1 MNIRVDRWIRVGANV
16 LWLAVAGS
24 PSGVSAACF
33 GNSEVVA
40 EYLFFK
46 ETNGVAVNTGV
57 DGDGGN
63 AILTNSACFSTDV
76 PPPNGNCGWSV
87 DLPGAGS
94 GAATPAIE
102 TAGAYDPLAGAS
114 QFTVMAWIRRA
125 SAGLDMNATARIV
138 SDIGPEAGS
147 GVSSG
152 FEFKLCGSSGWPTLR
167 INDSEVGT
175 ASAGLSPTNDTWR
188 HVAVVYDGERPATNA
203 QTRNVH
209 FYVDGIQ
216 RGDGNTLRD
225 VVVGSNAF
233 PLTVGNSS
241 VERSAANAMAGKVD
255 DVILLYGVAPEAVG
269 DGRSNEAIRCY
280 MDLND
285 DYERPRIRPPASVA
299 TNTSPG
305 MSGNP
310 DVILGRATAT
320 DNCGVESITNN
331 APSVFPAGETLVVWT
346 AADHAGN
353 TASCT
358 QTVTVVDAE
367 DPVVVAPAN
376 VLVKT
381 EDGPVLAK
389 DVELGTPR
397 VSDNCAIQMEY
408 RKGPK
413 TFPVGDSLVVWHA
426 VDMAGNHGAATQAVT
441 VVASNEAN
449 DFPEGQ
455 GEAGKGVKGQ
465 KGTKGFVSAGLIYVD
480 ASRPDDT
487 GSATNWATAKKT
499 IQAAV
504 DIAEAGDVV
513 LVTNGIYET
522 GTRVTPGH
530 LLLNRVVITN
540 DIEVRSMNGPEV
552 TVIRGQ
558 GPRGTNAVRCV
569 YMSAGRLTGFT
580 VTNSHTRL
588 DGDGS
593 FDQDGGGINMYPST
607 NAIASDCIITGNSAY
622 NSAAATWGILRN
634 CVVVGN
640 TAERAAG
647 GAGGSKL
654 IDCLVRGNST
664 LLYGGGSDQAAVI
677 NCTFAG
683 NSAMYGGGAYNS
695 KFTNSIVFANSASS
709 GSNVYGSTCRY
720 TCTAPLQAGTGNI
733 ASNPA
738 YVEAS
743 SGNYRLQS
751 NSPCIDMGTNE
762 GMSSAA
768 DVEGKPR
775 PLDGNSD
782 GRAVMDMGAYEHLNP
797 AADTDG
803 DGMPDDWE
811 IQHGLDARSGMDG
824 NLVGWWRLDDGAG
837 TNAMNSVCNSN
848 NGSLLGFSGTTNS
861 GWTAEGKLGGALVF
875 GGDDDWVRIPQ
886 QTPMLTGGAF
896 TVSAW
901 AKLDGSCT
909 SDWPEVVSDLMANN
923 YDGYCMG
930 FGGDHVPYAMVGAFG
945 SIGDTQ
951 VVTNVWTWLA
961 LKYDDGQMWLYRDGA
976 LIGGPVSAGF
986 VNATNGYF
994 AIGNGQDVGYREYW
1008 KGMIDDVRLY
1018 RSSLGT
1024 NEIAGMYDAW
1034 SDPDEDGLT
1043 NLQEYQAGCDP
1054 NTSDTDGDGLS
1065 DGEEVN
1071 VYGTDPLNP
1080 DTDGDGM
1087 PDWWEVMHGL
1097 NPRSGM
1103 SENLVAWYP
1112 LNEGTGAAISNA
1124 VSSMNTGLLYQA
1136 STSSWIQGVSGK
1148 AGDNALWLNGI
1159 NQYLAIPTNQSG
1171 SIITQAP
1178 FSVTAWV
1185 FQDPAMTK
1193 RWGGVFS
1200 DSGWY
1205 WPSTNGPQ
1213 YIGGYSLRV
1222 DSSYNSATF
1231 FVGCPTNS
1239 ASCNRTGWDPDY
1251 VGRWVHLAA
1260 TYDGS
1265 NLKLY
1270 ADGVLAQTRQAVFA
1284 PEYKAALWI
1293 GRGHV
1298 NAGDSYWQG
1307 GIDDVHI
1314 YREALAPNQ
1323 VLSLCEFNADPDGDG
1338 LINLQEYSNGTDPF
1352 NFDTDGDGI
1361 DDGTEIQLGTN
1372 PTSALP
1378 ATGLNR
1384 NWMYFNNSGFA
1395 SPSWEL
1401 VPGLWQRFEIANY
1414 AAGTNSLFIVLPQ
1427 NLVMDS
1433 GGTNTVGVR
1442 FYTDC
1447 DIALSNVVKYAGYYT
1462 SVVMSSSSRFHGL
1475 PTMGSATVDVYR
1487 LDFRQPQTTNRCD
1500 IWYCPVIQSYSNG
1513 TLTDTAWLIDGHR
1526 GNGGSSNGFG
1536 SNNWLNAAQ
1545 YFGSGYTDSD
1555 YCSVF
1560 DPNRLRNGDFENGD
1574 DCWSMGGTNAQ
1585 VSTQFAV
1592 SGTRSLVAM
1601 NRDGLAYQNIGVHP
1615 GEELVLSGFILNPA
1629 TNSADPH
1636 PLGDGKYASMSL
1648 EYYDG
1653 VSSDKLAYQEATL
1666 ANSATQG
1673 VWHYFAV
1680 TSLVPSGARSA
1691 NISLRTVYVR
1701 GEESESHVYFDD
1713 VQIAVSPDSDVDGM
1727 PDWWETRYG
1736 LDPQDPHDAIGDMAG
1751 SEMLNIEKYRLRLD
1765 PAAADTD
1772 GDGMPDWWE
1781 LVHGLDPWDGYDAM
1795 QDYDGDGLD
1804 NLQEFGLGTNPRLS
1818 DTDGDGLDDGTEALD
1833 YSSDPLAADFS
1844 GFNLVQEIAGA
1855 EPTGLLGSWAT
1866 NGTALYAQDRRGYAE
1881 YQWTAGTADVY
1892 RLEIEANDHVEFV
1905 GWHSYELR
1913 IEIDGTYVGRQYL
1926 WSSNNVPGTASVLT
1940 PWLNPGPHTVRIFWD
1955 NAASFKSL
1963 QIRRIRV
1970 QRISGPDAN
1979 GNGVSDWVDS
1989 RLLRIS
1995 CVDTNQASSVI
2006 SPACLEGDDPFVSLM
2021 SFSGG
2026 IVVRQGAG
2034 NRWYADVP
2042 LNPTSAVNP
2051 AVSFQS
2057 GGRSVTNRISWVPHN
2072 VLSDGD
2078 LAIRKNDVLM
2088 LAAYPSGATNGTMVV
2103 NIQGVAA
2110 YTAGVG
2116 QVLTH
2121 GFAATGVF
2129 AVVGTYTPVSGT
2141 PASASIEL
2149 QVLDASFP
2157 ESPACW
2163 IDVLRQWVVPGLST
2177 NVEIEYD
2184 SGMRMWEVEDD
2195 DGSSRMFQNEL
2206 FRPEEHFIL
2215 ARAGSGGPV
2224 ITNLPLRGFR
2234 LAYSTDAYY
2243 STVAVCDTGDQIVES
2258 LAVLEPV
2265 LSDLTFRGEIIV
2277 GGVLFQDGSISNEW
2291 DAADFNELGE
2301 LPVRFWRSAYSE
2313 TAVCNLFDVLQGTNV
2328 IGRYNVNK

>member
-40 EYLFFK
+40 EYLFFR
-46 ETNGVAVNTGV
+46 EADGVAVNTGI

-87 DLPGAGS
+87 DLPGAGT

-147 GVSSG
+147 GSASG
-152 FEFKLCGSSGWPTLR
+152 FEFKLCGPSGWPTLR

-175 ASAGLSPTNDTWR
+175 ATAGLSPTNDTWR

-209 FYVDGIQ
+209 FYIDGIQ

-225 VVVGSNAF
+225 VVVGSNAC

-285 DYERPRIRPPASVA
+285 DYERPRIRPPANVA

-305 MSGNP
+305 MGGNP

-331 APSVFPAGETLVVWT
+331 APSVFPAGETLVAWT

-367 DPVVVAPAN
+367 NPVVVAPEN
-376 VLVKT
+376 ILIKT
-381 EDGPVLAK
+381 TDGPVAAK
-389 DVELGTPR
+389 DIELGAPR
-397 VSDNCAIQMEY
+397 VSDNCAVQMEY

-426 VDMAGNHGAATQAVT
+426 VDMAGNHGSATQTVT
-441 VVASNEAN
+441 VVASR
-449 DFPEGQ
+449 DFDDDREVRAD
-455 GEAGKGVKGQ
+455 AGSEVWGKRGAKSL
-465 KGTKGFVSAGLIYVD
+465 FPAGLIYVD
-480 ASRPDDT
+480 ASRPDDS

-522 GTRVTPGH
+522 GTRVTPGY

-540 DIEVRSMNGPEV
+540 DIEVRSVNGPEV
-552 TVIRGQ
+552 TFIRGQ

-569 YMSAGRLTGFT
+569 YMSAGKLTGFT

-593 FDQDGGGINMYPST
+593 FDQNGGGINMYPST
-607 NAIASDCIITGNSAY
+607 NAIVSDCIITGNSAY
-622 NSAAATWGILRN
+622 NSAGATWGILRN

-664 LLYGGGSDQAAVI
+664 LLFGGGSDQAAVI

-709 GSNVYGSTCRY
+709 GSNVYSSTCRY

-762 GMSSAA
+762 EMSSAA

-775 PLDGNSD
+775 PLDGNND
-782 GRAVMDMGAYEHLNP
+782 GRAVMDIGAYEHLNP

-901 AKLDGSCT
+901 AKLDGSCI

-961 LKYDDGQMWLYRDGA
+961 LKYDDGQMWLYRDGT
-976 LIGGPVSAGF
+976 LIGGPVSASF
-986 VNATNGYF
+986 VSATNGYF

-1024 NEIAGMYDAW
+1024 NEIAAMYDAW
-1034 SDPDEDGLT
+1034 SDRDEDGLT
-1043 NLQEYQAGCDP
+1043 NLQEYQAGSDP
-1054 NTSDTDGDGLS
+1054 TMWDTDGDGLS
-1065 DGEEVN
+1065 DGEEIDG
-1071 VYGTDPLNP
+1071 YGTNPL
-1080 DTDGDGM
+1080 
-1087 PDWWEVMHGL
+1087 H
-1097 NPRSGM
+1097 
-1103 SENLVAWYP
+1103 A
-1112 LNEGTGAAISNA
+1112 
-1124 VSSMNTGLLYQA
+1124 
-1136 STSSWIQGVSGK
+1136 
-1148 AGDNALWLNGI
+1148 
-1159 NQYLAIPTNQSG
+1159 
-1171 SIITQAP
+1171 
-1178 FSVTAWV
+1178 
-1185 FQDPAMTK
+1185 
-1193 RWGGVFS
+1193 
-1200 DSGWY
+1200 DS
-1205 WPSTNGPQ
+1205 
-1213 YIGGYSLRV
+1213 
-1222 DSSYNSATF
+1222 
-1231 FVGCPTNS
+1231 
-1239 ASCNRTGWDPDY
+1239 
-1251 VGRWVHLAA
+1251 
-1260 TYDGS
+1260 
-1265 NLKLY
+1265 
-1270 ADGVLAQTRQAVFA
+1270 
-1284 PEYKAALWI
+1284 
-1293 GRGHV
+1293 
-1298 NAGDSYWQG
+1298 
-1307 GIDDVHI
+1307 
-1314 YREALAPNQ
+1314 
-1323 VLSLCEFNADPDGDG
+1323 
-1338 LINLQEYSNGTDPF
+1338 
-1352 NFDTDGDGI
+1352 DGDGI
-1361 DDGTEIQLGTN
+1361 DDGTEIQMGTN
-1372 PTSALP
+1372 PLDSLP
-1378 ATGLNR
+1378 NSGLNR

-1401 VPGLWQRFEIANY
+1401 APGLWQRFEVADY

-1427 NLVMDS
+1427 NLVMDP
-1433 GGTNTVGVR
+1433 GGTNTVGIR
-1442 FYTDC
+1442 FYTEG

-1462 SVVMSSSSRFHGL
+1462 SAVVSTSSQFHGL

-1487 LDFRQPQTTNRCD
+1487 LDYRQPQTTNRCD

-1795 QDYDGDGLD
+1795 QDYDGDGLS
-1804 NLQEFGLGTNPRLS
+1804 NLQEFGAGTNPRLS
-1818 DTDGDGLDDGTEALD
+1818 DSDGDGLDDGLEALD
-1833 YSSDPLAADFS
+1833 CGSDPLTADFA
-1844 GFNLVQEIAGA
+1844 GFDLVQEIDGA
-1855 EPTGLLGSWAT
+1855 APTGLLGSWAT
-1866 NGTALYAQDRRGYAE
+1866 NGTALYALNRRGYAE
-1881 YQWTAGTADVY
+1881 YQWTAGTPDVY
-1892 RLEIEANDHVEFV
+1892 RIEIEANDHADFT
-1905 GWHSYELR
+1905 GWQNYELR
-1913 IEIDGTYVGRQYL
+1913 IEIDGTYVGRHYL
-1926 WSSNNVPGTASVLT
+1926 WSSNNAPGTVAVLT
-1940 PWLNPGPHTVRIFWD
+1940 PWLNSGTHLVRIFWD
-1955 NAASFKSL
+1955 NAASYKSL
-1963 QIRRIRV
+1963 QIRRILV

-1979 GNGVSDWVDS
+1979 ANGVSDWVDS
-1989 RLLRIS
+1989 RLARLSRA
-1995 CVDTNQASSVI
+1995 DTNQLDSVI
-2006 SPACLEGDDPFVSLM
+2006 SPACMEGDDPFVSLM
-2021 SFSGG
+2021 SISGG
-2026 IVVRQGAG
+2026 IAARQGTG
-2034 NRWYADVP
+2034 SRWYADVP

-2051 AVSFQS
+2051 VVSFQS
-2057 GGRSVTNRISWVPHN
+2057 GGRTITNQVRWVPHN
-2072 VLSDGD
+2072 VLQDGD
-2078 LAIRKNDVLM
+2078 LAIRKNDALM
-2088 LAAYPSGATNGTMVV
+2088 LAAYSAGVSNGTMVV
-2103 NIQGVAA
+2103 AIQGVVA

-2116 QVLTH
+2116 QVITH
-2121 GFAATGVF
+2121 AFAATGVF
-2129 AVVGTYTPVSGT
+2129 TVVGTYTPVSGT
-2141 PASASIEL
+2141 PASASIQLE
-2149 QVLDASFP
+2149 VLDASFP

-2163 IDVLRQWVVPGLST
+2163 TDVLRQWVVPGLST

-2184 SGMRMWEVEDD
+2184 SAMRMWEVEDG

-2206 FRPEEHFIL
+2206 YRPEEHFIL

-2234 LAYSTDAYY
+2234 LAYSTDAHY
-2243 STVAVCDTGDQIVES
+2243 STVAVCDTGDQLIES

-2265 LSDLTFRGEIIV
+2265 LPDLTFKGEIIV
-2277 GGVLFQDGSISNEW
+2277 GGVLYENGSISNEW

-2301 LPVRFWRSAYSE
+2301 LPVRFWRSSYSE
-2313 TAVCNLFDVLQGTNV
+2313 TATCNLFDAYQGTNV
-2328 IGRYNVNK
+2328 IGRYNSNK